1 MKTELKTYTI
11 KELTQ
16 GFTYNELEEKGVYGL
31 NGKLVI
37 QPEYQRGYLYAEK
50 GRDKKVIESILHEY
64 PLGLIYFVVGKNE
77 HGEDLLEVLDGQ
89 QRITSIGRFVIGR
102 FAVIVDGQ
110 EQTFSSLPQ
119 DKKDLIM
126 DTELLVYVC
135 EGTETEIKQWFE
147 TINTAGIELNDQELR
162 NAVYSGSFITH
173 AKEIFSRS
181 NDVRQQKWGSY
192 VKGDPKRQEVLE
204 TALKWIAYHNNT
216 TIDRYLSEHRHDEN
230 AEALLVYFETVIN
243 WVASRFP
250 GKARPQMRGL
260 DWGYFYEKYKDQ
272 PYDVEETKKRLD
284 DLFGDPNV
292 KKKRNIYEFLLEK
305 EQKPQL
311 LDIRFFEESTKQQA
325 YNLQTKQALND
336 GVSNCPYC
344 VQEGRDNKTKIY
356 DRKHMEAD
364 HVTAWSKG
372 GASTLENCQILCIAH
387 NRMKENA

>member
-50 GRDKKVIESILHEY
+50 GRDKKVLESILHEY
-64 PLGLIYFVVGKNE
+64 PLGLIYFVVGKNDQ
-77 HGEDLLEVLDGQ
+77 GDDQLEVLDGQ

-135 EGTETEIKQWFE
+135 EGTETEIKKWFE

-230 AEALLVYFETVIN
+230 AEALLVYFETVID
-243 WVASRFP
+243 WAASRFP

-260 DWGYFYEKYKDQ
+260 DWGYFYEKYTDQ

-325 YNLQTKQALND
+325 YNVQTKQALND

-372 GASTLENCQILCIAH
+372 GENSLHIMI
-387 NRMKENA
+387 E

>member
-50 GRDKKVIESILHEY
+50 GRDKKVIQSILHEY
-64 PLGLIYFVVGKNE
+64 PLGLIYFVVGKNDQ
-77 HGEDLLEVLDGQ
+77 GDDQLEVLDGQ

-102 FAVIVDGQ
+102 FSVIVDGQ

-181 NDVRQQKWGSY
+181 TDVRQQKWGSY

-243 WVASRFP
+243 WVAFRFP

-284 DLFGDPNV
+284 DLFDDPNV

-325 YNLQTKQALND
+325 YNVQTKQALND

-372 GASTLENCQILCIAH
+372 GENSLHIMI
-387 NRMKENA
+387 E

>member
-11 KELTQ
+11 RELTQ

-64 PLGLIYFVVGKNE
+64 PLGLIYFVVGKNDQ
-77 HGEDLLEVLDGQ
+77 GDDQLEVLDGQ

-110 EQTFSSLPQ
+110 EHTFNSLPQ
-119 DKKDLIM
+119 DKQDLIM
-126 DTELLVYVC
+126 DTKLLVYVC

-147 TINTAGIELNDQELR
+147 TINTAGIELNKQELR
-162 NAVYSGSFITH
+162 NAVYSGSFITD
-173 AKEIFSRS
+173 AKKKLSRS
-181 NDVRQQKWGSY
+181 TDPLQQKWGAY

-204 TALKWIAYHNNT
+204 TALLWMAQYKNT
-216 TIDRYLSEHRHDEN
+216 TIDRYLSDHRHDDN
-230 AEALLVYFETVIN
+230 ADELLTYFETVIN
-243 WVASRFP
+243 WAGARFP
-250 GKARPQMRGL
+250 GKSRSQMRGL
-260 DWGYFYEKYKDQ
+260 NWGAFYEEYGEQ
-272 PYDVEETKKRLD
+272 PYDSEATKKRVD
-284 DLFGDPNV
+284 ELFGDPNV
-292 KKKRNIYEFLLEK
+292 KKKRNIYEFILGK

-325 YNLQTKQALND
+325 YKVQTEKAVKE

-344 VQEGRDNKTKIY
+344 VQEDKENKTKIY
-356 DRKHMEAD
+356 DIKQMEAD
-364 HVTAWSKG
+364 HVTAWSRG
-372 GASTLENCQILCIAH
+372 GASTLENCQMLCIVH
-387 NRMKENA
+387 NRIKGNT